1 MVAVTLKCERCGKE
15 ITGMSQNHAERM
27 LRVHQYVAHLQYET
41 PSDEDKAL
49 LNVLKT
55 LPNVIVNALKDENK
69 RQVILNVLEGRL
81 KTFKYLNEKPS
92 WTEILEF
99 AEKLGYNK
107 NELISELL
115 QDWFFE
121 AKEIQK
127 GE

>member
-1 MVAVTLKCERCGKE
+1 LGAVTLKCEICGKE
-15 ITGMSQNHAERM
+15 ITGMSQGHAARL

-49 LNVLKT
+49 LNILKT

-69 RQVILNVLEGRL
+69 RQVILNVLEGRV
-81 KTFKYLNEKPS
+81 KTFKYLNDKPS

-99 AEKLGYNK
+99 AEKMGYK
-107 NELISELL
+107 KSELISELL

-121 AKEIQK
+121 VKEM
-127 GE
+127 